1 VGESGRLWR
10 DRAQAARKQAAQ
22 MSDPE
27 AKRQILEIA
36 ASYDQ
41 LAHYLDEQSKKQNPR

>member
-1 VGESGRLWR
+1 VSEPGRLWR
-10 DRAQAARKQAAQ
+10 DRAQAARKQAAG

-36 ASYDQ
+36 ASYDR
-41 LAHYLDEQSKKQNPR
+41 LARYLDEQAKKQKPR